1 MTASPMEHAATPAA
15 QGKCGAKT
23 RTGGACGKPS
33 GWGTPHTAG
42 RCKLHGGLSPSGLKS
57 AAKLEAVQ
65 VVQEFGLPRDVEP
78 HQALLEELHRSAG
91 WVAWLEQ
98 RVRDEGPD
106 AVAVTAYGDSGV
118 VTVTSPFYD
127 LLERE
132 RKQLTAVASACIKAG
147 VEERRVRVIEAQ
159 AAFAARAIR
168 AALGNLGLDVD
179 APEVREAVTS
189 ALTVVPDAA

>member
-1 MTASPMEHAATPAA
+1 MSAEPRKHPDDWYCPAHSK
-15 QGKCGAKT
+15 Q
-23 RTGGACGKPS
+23 TGHPCGKRA
-33 GWGTPHTAG
+33 GWGTKHLG
-42 RCKLHGGLSPSGLKS
+42 DGLCRFHGGAGKSGERHAEKIV
-57 AAKLEAVQ
+57 AVKA
-65 VVQEFGLPRDVEP
+65 VAEFGLPRDVEP
-78 HQALLEELHRSAG
+78 AAALIEELHRSAG

-106 AVAVTAYGDSGV
+106 AVVTTAFTDDKV
-118 VTVTSPFYD
+118 LTVTSPFYD

-147 VEERRVRVIEAQ
+147 VEERRVRVIEEQ